1 MLEVGSTNEQDRYAV
16 KLCCAIGC
24 CALFLIGA
32 CTPLIPIQS
41 GVSAAVMVENWG
53 EDPDQDEEE
62 QSLLEGV
69 DDVLSGPA
77 NMLNAGIA
85 ANLAFF
91 WSVGDLLVGN
101 DVDYKKRHAIMSRY
115 FPVTL
120 SSPSTPP
127 RQLLPSE
134 MPGSPFA
141 MKR

>member
-1 MLEVGSTNEQDRYAV
+1 MPFFIL
-16 KLCCAIGC
+16 L
-24 CALFLIGA
+24 ALIATA
-32 CTPLIPIQS
+32 CTPLTPIQA
-41 GVSAAVMVENWG
+41 GTSAAVMVEDLT
-53 EDPDQDEEE
+53 EDPEQDDQE
-62 QSLLEGV
+62 QTLLEGI
-69 DDVLSGPA
+69 DDVFSGPR
-77 NMLNAGIA
+77 NMMNAGLA

-101 DVDYKKRHAIMSRY
+101 EVNYRKRHEAMSKY